1 MRPKSTTRF
10 KLMSFS
16 VTIPLRIIHQTLTS
30 PLTISLALKLALL
43 GVLTLASGV
52 FSILAV
58 GAFWYS
64 WGTGGA
70 IEVEG
75 WLRYGRVPPFLYRAA
90 AQFLC

>member
-1 MRPKSTTRF
+1 MNADSNR
-10 KLMSFS
+10 
-16 VTIPLRIIHQTLTS
+16 VVVPLRIIQRTLTS

-43 GVLTLASGV
+43 GFLTFGSAI

-70 IEVEG
+70 VEVEG
-75 WLRYGRVPPFLYRAA
+75 WLQYG
-90 AQFLC
+90 